1 MAEMRAAVTP
11 WPLTSAI
18 IRAVQPSG
26 SGRTE

>member
-18 IRAVQPSG
+18 IMAVQPSG
-26 SGRTE
+26 RGRMA